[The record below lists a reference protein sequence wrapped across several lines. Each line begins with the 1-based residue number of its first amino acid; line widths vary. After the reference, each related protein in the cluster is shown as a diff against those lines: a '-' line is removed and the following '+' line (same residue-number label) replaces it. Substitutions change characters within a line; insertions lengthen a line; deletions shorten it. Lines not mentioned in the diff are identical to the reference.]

1 MQPELIPE
9 WEPDVKKH
17 IPDEATLDARIA
29 SYARLADPP
38 PKLRSKVLAREQGV
52 PVALQQE
59 PSSTGTQPPPPRRG
73 TLNAPERERLGQLRK
88 SAVNGLIRIEKGSAA
103 STKGKGKMRESAVHL
118 MTDLSGIA
126 GEWTLDPALPRLGSA
141 AASQSRPSLGGHSTR
156 SMLSATGSRNSLSTS
171 DQGHSVRTDSSVDL
185 AGETSS
191 SIWKKRKRI
200 AETTADGQRRQ
211 LPTAVFETDKG
222 NIDIR
227 LAIVDEG
234 SFPVQGIKTG
244 DTVTE
249 QYMTQGTKE
258 RKGLLNARVES
269 DASGMS
275 SGLGVPGEDTC
286 ARVEVL
292 TRKGNVRVEVVCRGS
307 ENNVQQLT

>member
-1 MQPELIPE
+1 MEPELIPE

-52 PVALQQE
+52 PVSLKVDTE
-59 PSSTGTQPPPPRRG
+59 PQLTSRRG
-73 TLNAPERERLGQLRK
+73 VLNAPERERLGQLQK
-88 SAVNGLIRIEKGSAA
+88 PAVNGLVRIEKGSAGT

-118 MTDLSGIA
+118 MSDLSGIA
-126 GEWTLDPALPRLGSA
+126 GEWTLDPALPRLGSTL
-141 AASQSRPSLGGHSTR
+141 ASQTRPSMTGYSTR
-156 SMLSATGSRNSLSTS
+156 SVLSAAGSRNSLSTS
-171 DQGHSVRTDSSVDL
+171 EQGHSMRTDSSVDL
-185 AGETSS
+185 ATGETSS

-200 AETTADGQRRQ
+200 PETTPDGQRRQ

-222 NIDIR
+222 NIDVR
-227 LAIVDEG
+227 LAIVDEAALA
-234 SFPVQGIKTG
+234 V
-244 DTVTE
+244 
-249 QYMTQGTKE
+249 QGTKG

-269 DASGMS
+269 DASGLS
-275 SGLGVPGEDTC
+275 SGAGVAGEDTC

-292 TRKGNVRVEVVCRGS
+292 TRKGNVRVELVC
-307 ENNVQQLT
+307 NAQW